1 MEKELEKIYEDENM
15 VVINKPSGLVVNRS
29 NTSVG
34 RTLQDI
40 LDEEYFS
47 KSEVSEKIKNEK
59 GVATRDKS
67 KVGFESEEAAENE
80 KQKEEFINRSGIVHR
95 LDKGTSGV
103 LLVAKN
109 LESFIFFQKQF
120 KERNVYKEYVALV
133 HGRVEEELLEI
144 NAPLARS
151 PNSPLKYAVVSTGK
165 PAITKIEK
173 IKGVKVDGLDYTLL
187 KILPKTG
194 RTHQIRVHLSA
205 IGHPIVGD
213 TTYCANN
220 LLENDLKA
228 FVRLMLHARLLG
240 FLNPKTKKFQK
251 FEAPLPKIF
260 QF

>member
-1 MEKELEKIYEDENM
+1 MEKEVEKIYEDENM
-15 VVINKPSGLVVNRS
+15 VVVNKPSGLVVNRS

-40 LDEEYFS
+40 MDEEYFS
-47 KSEVSEKIKNEK
+47 KSDAGKKVKTKTDLEDE
-59 GVATRDKS
+59 ATIENDKS
-67 KVGFESEEAAENE
+67 
-80 KQKEEFINRSGIVHR
+80 KEEFINRSGLVHR
-95 LDKGTSGV
+95 LDKDTSGV

-109 LESFIFFQKQF
+109 LESFIFLQKQF
-120 KERNVYKEYVALV
+120 KERNVFKEYVALV

-165 PAITKIEK
+165 AAVTKIEK
-173 IKGVKVDGLDYTLL
+173 IKNVKLDGLDYTLL
-187 KILPKTG
+187 KVLPQTG

-205 IGHPIVGD
+205 IGHPIVAD
-213 TTYCANN
+213 VIYCANN

-228 FVRLMLHARLLG
+228 FGRLMLHARFLG
-240 FLNPKTKKFQK
+240 LLNPKSQKFQK
-251 FEAPLPKIF
+251 FEAPLPKVF